1 MFSFLSR
8 NTSNGEARRR
18 VAAGAVLL
26 DVRTP
31 GEFSEGHLQGARNIP
46 VQELAN
52 RLAELP
58 KGSDVVVYC
67 RSGGRSA
74 VARQMLEGRGHT
86 VLDVGPM
93 SAY

>member
-1 MFSFLSR
+1 MLSLFSNR
-8 NTSNGEARRR
+8 TSHDGRRR
-18 VAAGAVLL
+18 VAEGALLL

-31 GEFSEGHLQGARNIP
+31 QEFAVGHVPGAKNIP
-46 VQELAN
+46 VQELAQ
-52 RLAELP
+52 RLAELGAP
-58 KGSDVVVYC
+58 RRVVVYC

-74 VARQMLEGRGHT
+74 SATEILRQAGHD